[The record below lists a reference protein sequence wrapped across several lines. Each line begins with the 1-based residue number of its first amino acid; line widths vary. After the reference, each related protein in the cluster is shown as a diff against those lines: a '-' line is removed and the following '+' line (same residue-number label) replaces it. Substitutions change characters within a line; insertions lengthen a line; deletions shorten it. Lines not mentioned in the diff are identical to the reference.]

1 MNYSSMKSIVVSF
14 ILFLS
19 CLTNA
24 HAQQLTPTSTAEEC
38 VRFIDNLIKTGDG
51 RDEKYNYVQTSSFT
65 GGTLVVQQ
73 DWKYSKNYDIR
84 SNINWANF
92 KKISTSD
99 SSLFVYII
107 FNDKNITEE
116 EIRVDI
122 KTGLIDLDMYKNELG
137 GVLYFK
143 IPLSEKG
150 KIKDLELA
158 ANRLKKIV
166 EEKGNIFPASGSPS
180 IKIPHIEGKPSYQE
194 TVEYIN
200 EFLEDGNKNDLF
212 CNTVRFNR
220 RSASLGMN
228 SRGATLLLS
237 NYSWQG
243 RATMGS
249 PTKTEKFRINISE
262 VEDIR
267 IVTGEG
273 FAGGCLQV
281 GLWFVEKGKSAT
293 PVMHLPLWKTAFD
306 TYNSSEFKESQ
317 IYRAFNHIRQLTG
330 APEPLKFD

>member
-1 MNYSSMKSIVVSF
+1 MRLVVV
-14 ILFLS
+14 LFLLVLS
-19 CLTNA
+19 CHTNA
-24 HAQQLTPTSTAEEC
+24 HAQQVTPTSTAEEC

-51 RDEKYNYVQTSSFT
+51 RNEKYNYIQKSSFT
-65 GGTLVVQQ
+65 GGALVVQE
-73 DWKYSKNYDIR
+73 DWKYFKTYDTR
-84 SNINWANF
+84 SNINWAGF
-92 KKISTSD
+92 K
-99 SSLFVYII
+99 
-107 FNDKNITEE
+107 
-116 EIRVDI
+116 EIRTTEPDGGLAVVISFNANNISREKKYVDI
-122 KTGLIDLDMYKNELG
+122 ETGLITPEDYNSEATDR
-137 GVLYFK
+137 LYFK

-180 IKIPHIEGKPSYQE
+180 IKIPHIEGKPSYKE
-194 TVEYIN
+194 TVEYIDK
-200 EFLEDGNKNDLF
+200 FLEDANKNNLF
-212 CNTVRFNR
+212 CNTVTFDR
-220 RSASLGMN
+220 RSTSLGMN
-228 SRGATLLLS
+228 SSGATLLLS
-237 NYSWQG
+237 SYSWEG

-249 PTKTEKFRINISE
+249 PKKTEKFRINISE

-293 PVMHLPLWKTAFD
+293 PVMHLPLWKAAFD
-306 TYNSSEFKESQ
+306 TYNSNEFKETQ
-317 IYRAFNHIRQLTG
+317 IYKAFNHLRQLTG